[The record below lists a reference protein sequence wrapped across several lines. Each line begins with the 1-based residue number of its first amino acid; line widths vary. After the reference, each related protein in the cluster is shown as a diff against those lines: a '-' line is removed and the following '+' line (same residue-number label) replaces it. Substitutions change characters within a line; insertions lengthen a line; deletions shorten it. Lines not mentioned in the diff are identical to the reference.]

1 MCRCRTCAFNCKC
14 ARVYIVYT
22 VGIWVCGGRGLWV
35 YSVYIWIHVC
45 IWVYRLASDNTCEH
59 LSIQYTYL
67 WTSEYTYRLASEN
80 TYEHLSMWKGVA
92 TVRGSTGRIS
102 ASIGKVT
109 RLQFPE
115 SPMWW
120 LVHTSW
126 FVRSVPASEKLS
138 DSSHLGHFSF
148 ESFRLDGWYA
158 VVYMIR
164 ASIRGCY
171 ICMEVS
177 RGQQTMNS
185 K

>member
-1 MCRCRTCAFNCKC
+1 MCTCVHCVHCWHLSMWRAWPLS
-14 ARVYIVYT
+14 I
-22 VGIWVCGGRGLWV
+22 L
-35 YSVYIWIHVC
+35 SIHLNTCVHLS
-45 IWVYRLASDNTCEH
+45 ILYRLASDNTCEH

-148 ESFRLDGWYA
+148 ESLRLDGWYA

-177 RGQQTMNS
+177 RGQETMNS